1 MRARTEAPRPSTT
14 TSPPSAASSHRTS
27 ASRGQPLGPG
37 GKQGFLRRR
46 VGGRRGPAS
55 QSLRHGS
62 ERRTARYL
70 GSRRL
75 HRGAASAGRSL
86 RRPAAACVRRRAVAR
101 RWNATRSAH
110 RHNCRARRVGSP
122 EIAPTHRCGRAA
134 RSRSPVSSGRARSQ
148 PATGLRPAGLHADW
162 TARSPGE
169 PYFAVTALWM
179 LDDFHDIN
187 GATRVVPGSHRDTRP
202 LPKSLRQP
210 LARHPAEKVI
220 TGKAGSVLLFNGH
233 LLHSGRKNASGSPR
247 RAAQMVVLA
256 ADAIAGYVP
265 RAT

>member
-1 MRARTEAPRPSTT
+1 MVL
-14 TSPPSAASSHRTS
+14 SAAQLATLDRDGYIVVPQ
-27 ASRGQPLGPG
+27 ALDARWVGR
-37 GKQGFLRRR
+37 LRRAFDDAPLQGDGTQHVR
-46 VGGRRGPAS
+46 
-55 QSLRHGS
+55 LTDT
-62 ERRTARYL
+62 TAEL
-70 GSRRL
+70 DAW
-75 HRGAASAGRSL
+75 AALKSHPL
-86 RRPAAACVRRRAVAR
+86 IVAAAQHVL
-101 RWNATRSAH
+101 
-110 RHNCRARRVGSP
+110 
-122 EIAPTHRCGRAA
+122 GR
-134 RSRSPVSSGRARSQ
+134 PYQVDVHGRNPLPGFGQ
-148 PATGLRPAGLHADW
+148 QGLHADW